1 MSPRVLAYGLA
12 CSVTLA
18 TPLLAQNRPSPPTT
32 QAPTGQPSAAVQAE
46 ATLVK
51 VEGCVFK
58 EVDAPGRR
66 PPDEVR
72 SRVEADDDYVLT
84 NTKMIE
90 GQALSSSTAPQA
102 GATPVGTS
110 GITTAPPMYKVK
122 DIGKG
127 KLKDEIGH
135 RVQIEGTLQHVDR
148 AANPVSFAFDLV
160 ELRGTTIKRIEGECP
175 KKD

>member
-18 TPLLAQNRPSPPTT
+18 TPLLAQNPPPPTA
-32 QAPTGQPSAAVQAE
+32 QAPTGQPSAAVQTA

-72 SRVEADDDYVLT
+72 SRVETDDDYVLT
-84 NTKMIE
+84 NTKVID
-90 GQALSSSTAPQA
+90 AA
-102 GATPVGTS
+102 ATPTGTS
-110 GITTAPPMYKVK
+110 GTSTAAPMYKVK
-122 DIGKG
+122 DISKG

-135 RVQIEGTLQHVDR
+135 RVQIDGSLQHVER
-148 AANPVSFAFDLV
+148 AGNPVSFAFDLV
-160 ELRGTTIKRIEGECP
+160 ELRGTTMKRIEGECP

>member
-18 TPLLAQNRPSPPTT
+18 TTLIAQNPPPPTA
-32 QAPTGQPSAAVQAE
+32 QAPTGQPSAAVQA

-72 SRVEADDDYVLT
+72 SRVETDDDYVLT
-84 NTKMIE
+84 NTKVIE
-90 GQALSSSTAPQA
+90 ASTPPSNAAPQA
-102 GATPVGTS
+102 AATPTGTS
-110 GITTAPPMYKVK
+110 GITRAPSMFRVK
-122 DIGKG
+122 DISKG

-135 RVQIEGTLQHVDR
+135 RVQIDGTLQHVER
-148 AANPVSFAFDLV
+148 AGSPVSFAFDLV

-175 KKD
+175 KQD